1 MFNVLSGLQEGSY
14 SVPTVQRGVAPGN
27 VFVKGSVVMT
37 DNSGKFVPATGP
49 ANASEVEFIFEDLTG
64 NSSKKYTA
72 IFGNFEAETDIVDE
86 TAPAGAGEPGGAI
99 NPGDFLTPKNGKLAK
114 ASSENIA
121 AKNYC
126 AKVTGTA
133 AASMDH
139 ALGTPLGKRV
149 QFRTVRA

>member
-27 VFVKGSVVMT
+27 AFVKGSVVMT
-37 DNSGKFVPATGP
+37 DNNGKFIPAAGP

-86 TAPAGAGEPGGAI
+86 TAGAI
-99 NPGDFLTPKNGKLAK
+99 NVGDFLTPLNGKLAK
-114 ASSENIA
+114 AGAADIT

-133 AASMDH
+133 APSMDH

>member
-14 SVPTVQRGVAPGN
+14 SVPTVQRSVAPGN

-49 ANASEVEFIFEDLTG
+49 VNASEVEFIFEDLTG

-72 IFGNFEAETDIVDE
+72 IFGNFEAETDVVDE
-86 TAPAGAGEPGGAI
+86 TAGEI
-99 NPGDFLTPKNGKLAK
+99 NIGDFLTPLDGKLAK
-114 ASSENIA
+114 ADATAIA

-126 AKVTGTA
+126 AKVTATA

-139 ALGTPLGKRV
+139 ALGKPLGKRV